1 MNPKF
6 FFTALFTVTTIV
18 SCEPTLV
25 KNAET
30 KNEIATKTTTANL
43 TLNDGITDKTWKITL
58 INSDVITG
66 EATDFYLK
74 LNSSTGNFESKAGCN
89 QITGEFKITNNQI
102 AFSKIV
108 TTKMF
113 CYDTMKFENAYLT
126 LLQNPIDFVIID
138 ATKFI
143 LKNDDIVV
151 AQFTLVK

>member
-1 MNPKF
+1 M
-6 FFTALFTVTTIV
+6 

-25 KNAET
+25 KNTET
-30 KNEIATKTTTANL
+30 KNNVMTSTTPEKLPSA
-43 TLNDGITDKTWKITL
+43 ITDKTWKITL

-89 QITGEFKITNNQI
+89 QITGEFKITKNQI

-108 TTKMF
+108 TTKML
-113 CYDTMKFENAYLT
+113 CYDTMKFENAYLA
-126 LLQNPIDFVIID
+126 LLKNPIDFVIID
-138 ATKFI
+138 ASKFI

-151 AQFTLVK
+151 AQFKF

>member
-1 MNPKF
+1 MNPKSF
-6 FFTALFTVTTIV
+6 FIALLTVTTFM

-25 KNAET
+25 KNTET
-30 KNEIATKTTTANL
+30 KNNVMTSTTPEKLPSA
-43 TLNDGITDKTWKITL
+43 ITDKTWKITL

-89 QITGEFKITNNQI
+89 QITGEFKITKNQI

-108 TTKMF
+108 TTKML
-113 CYDTMKFENAYLT
+113 CYDTMKFENAYLA
-126 LLQNPIDFVIID
+126 LLKNPIDFVIID
-138 ATKFI
+138 ASKFI

-151 AQFTLVK
+151 AQFKF